1 MADNTVYH
9 AYTTKYDGRSQK
21 LINDVQVAHKEKICD
36 ATALWDT
43 GATGTCVS
51 EELVNELGLIPTGK
65 LNIST
70 PSGSSIVNTYSV
82 DILFP
87 NKVVIKD
94 VVVCGTKIGEQGIQV
109 LIGMDIITLGD
120 FSVSNFEG
128 KTTFSF
134 RIPSKTETDYVK
146 EINRENLIGPKH
158 GKGKRKKKR
167 K

>member
-1 MADNTVYH
+1 MADNIVYH
-9 AYTTKYDGRSQK
+9 AYTTKYDRLSQK
-21 LINDVQVAHKEKICD
+21 LANDVQVAHKDRMCS

-43 GATGTCVS
+43 GATGTCIS
-51 EELVNELGLIPTGK
+51 EELVKELDLVPTGK

-70 PSGSSIVNTYSV
+70 PSGSSVVNTYLV

-87 NKVVIKD
+87 NKVMIKD

-120 FSVSNFEG
+120 LAVSNYEG

-134 RIPSKTETDYVK
+134 RIPSRTETDYVK
-146 EINRENLIGPKH
+146 EIKRENLIGQRH